1 MIERVA
7 DCYIYWTI
15 VEGVGVVGCLKVCY
29 FYNEVTS
36 SFVLIM
42 Y

>member
-15 VEGVGVVGCLKVCY
+15 VGVGVAGFLKVCY